1 MSRQTF
7 PVEALATYFS
17 RQADD
22 ELSVDGKRQKAVAI
36 DTAGVDM
43 AKNKLGHFLREKREQ
58 KGLTQ
63 AQVANKLGYGSP
75 QFISNIERG
84 ISRVPLK
91 SLRYFI
97 EVYDLRPDDVI
108 DLLLEEKR
116 VQLKKQLGL
125 NGDSDSGSPS
135 EPLA

>member
-1 MSRQTF
+1 
-7 PVEALATYFS
+7 
-17 RQADD
+17 
-22 ELSVDGKRQKAVAI
+22 
-36 DTAGVDM
+36 M
-43 AKNKLGHFLREKREQ
+43 AKDKLGPFLREKREQ

-63 AQVANKLGYGSP
+63 AQVAEKLGYGSP

-97 EVYDLRPDDVI
+97 DVYDLRPDDVI

-116 VQLKKQLGL
+116 IQLRKQLGL
-125 NGDSDSGSPS
+125 TGESDKDAHS
-135 EPLA
+135 